1 MNHNEVRKYIEKVAD
16 NFDGIVSIFS
26 GEKYYEEARLQYEK
40 TRKICKVIK
49 IAVFAICIVV
59 IVMHVWGI

>member
-26 GEKYYEEARLQYEK
+26 GEN
-40 TRKICKVIK
+40 
-49 IAVFAICIVV
+49 
-59 IVMHVWGI
+59 WGI